1 MTTDKPS
8 EASPF
13 ELAAREYMISR
24 VIQAAAAV
32 HLFTSLAAGEQSAES
47 LARASRASVQGI
59 QGLLTALRALNIV
72 AEVEG
77 KWRLRPEVAAQLP
90 DEETLAGLV
99 GGYRD
104 WLTLEEAVRSGG
116 AQAEPSYR
124 HDAAS
129 MQQFLLG
136 MHLSSL
142 PVAQDLA
149 AHLPRAPRHILDL
162 GGGLGTYALAI
173 CQRFAGATATV
184 LELPQVAAIGARLV
198 AGSPLAERVRFLGGD
213 YLADPFPS
221 GNDLILMCNILHQEK
236 PGAVRRLFR
245 KAAASLAGAGWVVI
259 HETLVDDDGSCSLAV
274 ALASLNSLLYYGG
287 RNYGEGEVVKWLEA
301 EGLVV
306 RETRRTAE
314 PGVRIII
321 AQRPGP

>member
-1 MTTDKPS
+1 MTTNKPS
-8 EASPF
+8 GASPF

-32 HLFTSLAAGEQSAES
+32 DLFTPLAVGEQSAASAGAGEPRQRS
-47 LARASRASVQGI
+47 GYPGATDGPTGARHRGR
-59 QGLLTALRALNIV
+59 GRGETAPT
-72 AEVEG
+72 
-77 KWRLRPEVAAQLP
+77 PEVAAQLP

-149 AHLPRAPRHILDL
+149 AHLPRAPRQILDL

-184 LELPQVAAIGARLV
+184 LELPQVAAIGARVV

-221 GNDLILMCNILHQEK
+221 GNDLILTCNILHQEK

-245 KAAASLAGAGWVVI
+245 KAAPSLVGAGWVVI
-259 HETLVDDDGSCSLAV
+259 HETLVDDDGAAPSPWPWPA
-274 ALASLNSLLYYGG
+274 
-287 RNYGEGEVVKWLEA
+287 
-301 EGLVV
+301 
-306 RETRRTAE
+306 
-314 PGVRIII
+314 
-321 AQRPGP
+321 